1 MASLDPLKIPH
12 SPFPMFTGPLSRY
25 FPVCLPLLSVI
36 NAVLT
41 FRFEAA
47 TGGAAKDICFHDSGL
62 DPDHLVDLTT
72 RMRIDLIYTTDSS
85 ELKIFDFSFCHW
97 SVRGSKSRFQITK
110 DYLSYL
116 HFSMSRGENQFSLLL
131 LLFASLYLSL
141 FDINIYLK
149 LMIQ

>member
-1 MASLDPLKIPH
+1 
-12 SPFPMFTGPLSRY
+12 MFTGPLSRY

-85 ELKIFDFSFCHW
+85 ERKFSIF
-97 SVRGSKSRFQITK
+97 
-110 DYLSYL
+110 
-116 HFSMSRGENQFSLLL
+116 
-131 LLFASLYLSL
+131 LFAIGQSAARNPDSRLPRIIFPISISRLDVSWRKSIFTTVVTIRKFVSFLVWY
-141 FDINIYLK
+141 
-149 LMIQ
+149 

>member
-25 FPVCLPLLSVI
+25 SPVCLPLLSVI

-47 TGGAAKDICFHDSGL
+47 TAAKDICFHDSGL

-85 ELKIFDFSFCHW
+85 ERKFSIF
-97 SVRGSKSRFQITK
+97 
-110 DYLSYL
+110 
-116 HFSMSRGENQFSLLL
+116 
-131 LLFASLYLSL
+131 LFAIGGSGARNPDSRLPRIIFPISISRCLVAK
-141 FDINIYLK
+141 INFHYCCYYSQVCIFPCLI
-149 LMIQ
+149 LTFI

>member
-1 MASLDPLKIPH
+1 MDPLKIPH

-85 ELKIFDFSFCHW
+85 ERKFSIF
-97 SVRGSKSRFQITK
+97 
-110 DYLSYL
+110 
-116 HFSMSRGENQFSLLL
+116 
-131 LLFASLYLSL
+131 LFAIGQSARNPDSRLPGIIFPISISRCLVAK
-141 FDINIYLK
+141 INFHYCCHYSQVCIFPCLILK
-149 LMIQ
+149 FI

>member
-85 ELKIFDFSFCHW
+85 ERKFSIF
-97 SVRGSKSRFQITK
+97 
-110 DYLSYL
+110 
-116 HFSMSRGENQFSLLL
+116 
-131 LLFASLYLSL
+131 LFAIGGSGARNPDSRLPRIIFPISISRCLVAK
-141 FDINIYLK
+141 INFHYCCYYSQVCIFPCLI
-149 LMIQ
+149 LTFI